1 MTAIIINLDN
11 YRKKKE
17 PSKAF
22 KEALKAVEEYGKSP
36 LKGIE
41 AVDEHFKK
49 HPFNADKVFK
59 NGKDRKRRNTHM

>member
-1 MTAIIINLDN
+1 MTAIIINLDD

-49 HPFNADKVFK
+49 HPFDANKIFK
-59 NGKDRKRRNTHM
+59 KEDSE

>member
-1 MTAIIINLDN
+1 MTDNIINLNN
-11 YRKKKE
+11 YRKEKE
-17 PSKAF
+17 HSQAF
-22 KEALKAVEEYGKSP
+22 KDALKAVEENGKSP

-59 NGKDRKRRNTHM
+59 KENKD